1 MSQAPAIGRI
11 VHHQQGDQVVA
22 AIITAVHAHNGVNLT
37 VFEPG
42 MPPGYVSHNVPGNPP
57 AVVPFA
63 EVPTPWHW
71 NWPPQI

>member
-1 MSQAPAIGRI
+1 MTQPTIGRI
-11 VHHQQGDQVVA
+11 VHHQQGDRVVA
-22 AIITAVHAHNGVNLT
+22 AIITGVHEDGVNLT

-42 MPPGYVSHNVPGNPP
+42 RLPGYVSMVSEPGTP

-71 NWPPQI
+71 NWPPRM